1 MANRGQSYYLRIY
14 SGSTTY
20 VRWQSYY
27 VNQTVTWQGASWSYQ
42 PFAANGLLS
51 SSASGGNSVAIS
63 IPATSLVVSTLNDAI
78 NNGYLC
84 EVRVYEFDTRLTQSQ
99 PQSTQILIG
108 FFAGEVV
115 SMRGSFTE
123 LTVQL
128 GNSLAPVGA
137 QVPPR
142 QYTTFLVG
150 APLRL

>member
-14 SGSTTY
+14 SGATTY

-42 PFAANGLLS
+42 PFAAAGLLS
-51 SSASGGNSVAIS
+51 SSASGGNSVELN
-63 IPATSLVVSTLNDAI
+63 IPATSLVVSTLNASIDA
-78 NNGYLC
+78 GYLC

-108 FFAGEVV
+108 FFIGEVV
-115 SMRGSFTE
+115 NMRGSFTE

>member
-14 SGSTTY
+14 SGATTY

-27 VNQTVTWQGASWSYQ
+27 VNQTVTWQGASWSYM

-51 SSASGGNSVAIS
+51 SSANGGNSIEIS
-63 IPATSLVVSTLNDAI
+63 IPATSTVVSTFNSAI
-78 NNGYLC
+78 ANSYLC
-84 EVRVYEFDTRLTQSQ
+84 EVRLYEFDTRLTQAQ
-99 PQSTQILIG
+99 PQSSQSLIG
-108 FFAGEVV
+108 FFVGEVIGM
-115 SMRGSFTE
+115 SGSFTE
-123 LTVQL
+123 LAVQL

-142 QYTTFLVG
+142 QYTTFLIG